1 MPGIKVPTPPEDL
14 HWWFC
19 DGGWCSWSCLCDP
32 RVQQPHTLLF
42 TACSVGL
49 HRWAAGYLDGPA
61 THLRDTSHSLRH
73 CYLQRLQGGADSH
86 QVRLSKRT
94 GGSCAWDR
102 DNCPP
107 ADHPRYGSSLSVG
120 TSARLLSG
128 NEKADRAAKRGAKGV
143 DSSTVTMKIG
153 LADVYAELTKQA
165 WKQWEKEF
173 HPRATAKEWD
183 DTSPPCRAGVF
194 FPGQPTYLARIMHR
208 LHVSVRR
215 CMCVPTKCECGMS
228 VSFHHV
234 MFSCTSCSDHFQPLT
249 GKLRSVGLPLCTK
262 SLAVCDQREGWSL
275 LRAAARLVYTCPL
288 AAYL

>member
-1 MPGIKVPTPPEDL
+1 MALQHISVIPVTPFAIVICSDSKAALTAIKSDSQNAREDL
-14 HWWFC
+14 VREIATTTHQLITRGTEVRFQW
-19 DGGWCSWSCLCDP
+19 
-32 RVQQPHTLLF
+32 V
-42 TACSVGL
+42 
-49 HRWAAGYLDGPA
+49 PA
-61 THLRDTSHSLRH
+61 HV
-73 CYLQRLQGGADSH
+73 C
-86 QVRLSKRT
+86 
-94 GGSCAWDR
+94 
-102 DNCPP
+102 
-107 ADHPRYGSSLSVG
+107 
-120 TSARLLSG
+120 LSG

-173 HPRATAKEWD
+173 HPMATAKEWD

-194 FPGQPTYLARIMHR
+194 FPGVPTYLARIMHR
-208 LHVSVRR
+208 LHVGVWR